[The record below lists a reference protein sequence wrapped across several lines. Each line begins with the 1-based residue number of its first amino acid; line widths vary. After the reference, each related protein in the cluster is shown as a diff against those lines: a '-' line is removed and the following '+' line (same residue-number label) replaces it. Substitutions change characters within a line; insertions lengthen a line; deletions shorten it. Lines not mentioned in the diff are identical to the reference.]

1 LIRVF
6 RVLRLVVYVERLNI
20 LVSAF
25 ILALRSVLWV
35 LLLLLIFVY
44 MFAVMAT
51 DVFWH
56 NDAAMRAQQPA
67 VYLWFGTVPRSM
79 ATLVQI
85 MTYDNWADIA
95 RAMEDRTVFVWFFFL
110 AWIALA
116 AVGLLNLLTAVFIEA
131 LVEVSGEASAREELE
146 AAARRV
152 SVIKSLGALFEYY
165 DEVIVY

>member
-1 LIRVF
+1 
-6 RVLRLVVYVERLNI
+6 
-20 LVSAF
+20 
-25 ILALRSVLWV
+25 
-35 LLLLLIFVY
+35 
-44 MFAVMAT
+44 
-51 DVFWH
+51 
-56 NDAAMRAQQPA
+56 
-67 VYLWFGTVPRSM
+67 
-79 ATLVQI
+79 
-85 MTYDNWADIA
+85 
-95 RAMEDRTVFVWFFFL
+95 VFVWFFFL